1 MAKETTMFSLK
12 FDLLFPTIAS
22 AKELARSLR
31 LRRGSKPT
39 EHRDPREIQR
49 IRTELRSAL
58 EAQRAKG
65 LEPRYHVF

>member
-1 MAKETTMFSLK
+1 MFSLK

-22 AKELARSLR
+22 ARELARAFPFK
-31 LRRGSKPT
+31 RRSHPV
-39 EHRDPREIQR
+39 EQRDPREIQR

-58 EAQRAKG
+58 EAQRSKG